1 MPSITCLVVF
11 PAHPQPQINT
21 TFHLLCVNPR
31 LTQLLRWEPLKSH
44 GPQLLLG
51 PGNLVSL
58 ICSPSLHSRFA
69 KSSFPQPSYM
79 FRSLLSSLHFLL
91 HLKYK
96 PPNSN
101 VLNFLPQTTCKLI
114 SIPNWPILA
123 LSPITV
129 EEVPFFMLTNP
140 SIGALCP
147 IPHSGKPWYISF
159 PSPSCIFSIS
169 LSVDSGFKHV
179 QVSCIIKKPL
189 TYL

>member
-31 LTQLLRWEPLKSH
+31 LAQLLRWEPLKSH

-58 ICSPSLHSRFA
+58 ICSPSLHGRFA

-79 FRSLLSSLHFLL
+79 FRSLPSSLHFLL

-101 VLNFLPQTTCKLI
+101 ILSFLPQTTCKLI

-123 LSPITV
+123 LSPLSQWKRC
-129 EEVPFFMLTNP
+129 PFSCWLILP
-140 SIGALCP
+140 LVLCAP
-147 IPHSGKPWYISF
+147 FPTQENLDISV
-159 PSPSCIFSIS
+159 SPLPPVSS
-169 LSVDSGFKHV
+169 LSLSLLTQPLNMFKSL
-179 QVSCIIKKPL
+179 VS
-189 TYL
+189 